1 MKCQTNNYIL
11 LSSVIDNLLLK
22 LTLNNV
28 VVFRKKA
35 MNSIRDK
42 VIECLSKEWEQE
54 NDTWES
60 PEGKLIP
67 YLRFSK
73 FIMPENNDFDRYHI
87 AFTIWAK
94 NVSVE
99 IIESCGECGPEIDS
113 DERWAMIRIFR
124 IAKVPHAEFLERSDE
139 LIQLAYR
146 KLYENF
152 NP

>member
-1 MKCQTNNYIL
+1 
-11 LSSVIDNLLLK
+11 
-22 LTLNNV
+22 
-28 VVFRKKA
+28 
-35 MNSIRDK
+35 MNSIKDK
-42 VIECLSKEWEQE
+42 VIECLSKEWQE
-54 NDTWES
+54 ESDTWES

-99 IIESCGECGPEIDS
+99 IIESCGECSPEIDS

>member
-1 MKCQTNNYIL
+1 M
-11 LSSVIDNLLLK
+11 D
-22 LTLNNV
+22 
-28 VVFRKKA
+28 
-35 MNSIRDK
+35 SIRNK
-42 VIECLSKEWEQE
+42 VIKLISKEWQEE

-60 PEGKLIP
+60 PEGKQIP
-67 YLRFSK
+67 YIRFSK
-73 FIMPENNDFDRYHI
+73 FIMPDNDDFNRYHI

-113 DERWAMIRIFR
+113 DERWAMIRTFR

-139 LIQLAYR
+139 LIQSATR
-146 KLYENF
+146 ILYERF

>member
-1 MKCQTNNYIL
+1 
-11 LSSVIDNLLLK
+11 
-22 LTLNNV
+22 
-28 VVFRKKA
+28 
-35 MNSIRDK
+35 MNSIKDK
-42 VIECLSKEWEQE
+42 VIECLSKEWQE
-54 NDTWES
+54 ESDTWES

-113 DERWAMIRIFR
+113 DERWAMIKIYR
-124 IAKVPHAEFLERSDE
+124 IAKVPHAEFIANSDE
-139 LIQLAYR
+139 LIQKAYR
-146 KLYENF
+146 ILYEKF